1 MIRRVCGLAGPQQ
14 IRFVRASMEG
24 GVDVKEAGGGGGFG
38 LVGEDVFSGVGV
50 VVMAGK
56 RVVGVGRGDNHSL
69 EKIER

>member
-1 MIRRVCGLAGPQQ
+1 
-14 IRFVRASMEG
+14 MEG